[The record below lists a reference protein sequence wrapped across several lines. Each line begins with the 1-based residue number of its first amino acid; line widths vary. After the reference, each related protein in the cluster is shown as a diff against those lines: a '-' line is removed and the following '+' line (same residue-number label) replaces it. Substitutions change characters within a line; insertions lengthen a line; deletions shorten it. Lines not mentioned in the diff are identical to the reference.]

1 MNLFELCTIFGDQIH
16 IEVFQA
22 KRDSDTANWP
32 DLVDL
37 WIFRGQKESDV
48 IYCVAISRRDR
59 DEDSQLGGIRG
70 KNSGGMRDCKSLFW
84 TLMYDNTE
92 KVILILVQHST

>member
-1 MNLFELCTIFGDQIH
+1 MNLNELCTISGDQIH

-37 WIFRGQKESDV
+37 GIFRGQKESDV
-48 IYCVAISRRDR
+48 INCVVFYYEKGTSKNNFLRKEKIWSRLDQRGENTE
-59 DEDSQLGGIRG
+59 EDSG
-70 KNSGGMRDCKSLFW
+70 NSNLSR
-84 TLMYDNTE
+84 
-92 KVILILVQHST
+92 